1 MSSQDSCKS
10 PAALHHG
17 TAADLAAELGEPV
30 TWSPLGFLI
39 RGCRVADETSVR
51 AIAQKPLSGLRADAA
66 DERLAAAADL
76 PPGRAPSLADL
87 QEEFGPTHQITVEE
101 LCLVAIRRPH
111 PTVQEVTTGRTPA
124 DLLAKLRAERD
135 GAS

>member
-17 TAADLAAELGEPV
+17 TAADLAAELGEAV

-39 RGCRVADETSVR
+39 RGCRIADETSVR
-51 AIAQKPLSGLRADAA
+51 AIAQKPLSGLRAAAA
-66 DERLAAAADL
+66 DDDRLAAAADL
-76 PPGRAPSLADL
+76 PAGRRPSLADL
-87 QEEFGPTHQITVEE
+87 QEEFGATHQITIEK
-101 LCLVAIRRPH
+101 LCLVAIRRPQ

-135 GAS
+135 G